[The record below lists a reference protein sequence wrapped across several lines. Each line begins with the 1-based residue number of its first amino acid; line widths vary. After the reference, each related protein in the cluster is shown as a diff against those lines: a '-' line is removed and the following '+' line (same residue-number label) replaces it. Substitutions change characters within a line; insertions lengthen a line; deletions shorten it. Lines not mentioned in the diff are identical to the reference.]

1 MSKWC
6 LPDKINWL
14 DIPFYLCYDVSIMKT
29 KKLSRKEI
37 DKMISDTRMGIDQFY
52 RDLKHAPP
60 GKEKNEFKRWVR
72 TSRLKL
78 DQLEKTLIEGTWKFE
93 SK

>member
-1 MSKWC
+1 MG
-6 LPDKINWL
+6 LN
-14 DIPFYLCYDVSIMKT
+14 YMKT